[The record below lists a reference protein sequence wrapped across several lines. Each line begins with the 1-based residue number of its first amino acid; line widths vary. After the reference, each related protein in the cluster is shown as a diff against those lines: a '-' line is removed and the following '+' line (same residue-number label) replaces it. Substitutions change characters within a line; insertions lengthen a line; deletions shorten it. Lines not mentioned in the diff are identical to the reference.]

1 MNLKIA
7 VRILPVSLLLIL
19 VINSGFVK
27 SAPAPAAA
35 HTLIVFEGSDWCRNC
50 IRFKKTVLTKESFQ
64 KYLEKRNIEVEQI
77 DFPQRKQLDAAT
89 VAYNSKI
96 ADKYNF
102 DGVFPT
108 LLLINNT
115 TEAVA
120 KIPYATQDVY
130 QFMLLMDTKLSEIP

>member
-1 MNLKIA
+1 MYLKKAAFLLPIA
-7 VRILPVSLLLIL
+7 LMTIL
-19 VINSGFVK
+19 VMGSGFVN
-27 SAPAPAAA
+27 SDPEIEPS

-64 KYLEKRNIEVEQI
+64 KYLREKNIEVEQI
-77 DFPQRKQLDAAT
+77 DFPQRKQLDQAT
-89 VAYNSKI
+89 IAYNAKI

-120 KIPYATQDVY
+120 KVPYGTQDVY
-130 QFMLLMDTKLSEIP
+130 QFMLLMNNKLNEVP

>member
-1 MNLKIA
+1 MYFKKAIT
-7 VRILPVSLLLIL
+7 ILPVSLLLIL
-19 VINSGFVK
+19 VIGSGFVK
-27 SAPAPAAA
+27 RADNIAAT
-35 HTLIVFEGSDWCRNC
+35 HTLLVFEGSDWCRNC
-50 IRFKKTVLTKESFQ
+50 IRFKKTVLTKEPFK
-64 KYLEKRNIEVEQI
+64 KYLQEKNIEVEQI

-89 VAYNSKI
+89 VAYNAKI

-115 TEAVA
+115 TDAVA

-130 QFMLLMDTKLSEIP
+130 QFMLLLDTKLSEIP